1 MESILIQNENAVI
14 LPPRLEALLPRRL
27 LEEPTF
33 LCPPRRVSEIHLRRG
48 RRAVLSMGEKN
59 VFLDTVLEGGEI
71 ESIVTGLCDGSFYA
85 HADRLGEGYLSVD
98 GVRVGLGGQ
107 VATEGGRICAVSD
120 ISTLCIRIPH
130 RVRLD
135 MRFLRPLLAS
145 FSAPRGLLIFSPPG
159 GGKTTFLRECIRE
172 LASGKD
178 ALRVAVVDSREELAY
193 SLGAPDL
200 NVDILS
206 GYPKA
211 KGIEIALRTL
221 GAQAV
226 ACDELGGMDE
236 VASILDLR
244 DGGVPFIATAHA
256 SDLAGLLAGRSVAS
270 LHKADVFGA
279 YVRVD
284 REKPPVI
291 YRKEELCDLT

>member
-33 LCPPRRVSEIHLRRG
+33 LSPPRRVSEIHLRRG
-48 RRAVLSMGEKN
+48 RRTVLSMGEKS

-71 ESIVTGLCDGSFYA
+71 ERIVTGLCDGSFYA

-107 VATEGGRICAVSD
+107 VATEDGRICAVSE
-120 ISTLCIRIPH
+120 ISSLCIRIPH

-159 GGKTTFLRECIRE
+159 GGKTTFLRECVRE
-172 LASGKD
+172 LASGAE
-178 ALRVAVVDSREELAY
+178 ALSVAVVDSREELGY
-193 SLGAPDL
+193 SLGASDL
-200 NVDILS
+200 NVDLLC

-226 ACDELGGMDE
+226 VCDELGGMDE
-236 VASILDLR
+236 VKSILALR
-244 DGGVPFIATAHA
+244 DGGVPLIASAHA
-256 SDLAGLLAGRSVAS
+256 SDPVGLLSGQAVAS
-270 LHKADVFGA
+270 LHRADVFGA
-279 YVRVD
+279 YIRVD
-284 REKPPVI
+284 RERPPVI
-291 YRKEELCDLT
+291 YRREELYDLT